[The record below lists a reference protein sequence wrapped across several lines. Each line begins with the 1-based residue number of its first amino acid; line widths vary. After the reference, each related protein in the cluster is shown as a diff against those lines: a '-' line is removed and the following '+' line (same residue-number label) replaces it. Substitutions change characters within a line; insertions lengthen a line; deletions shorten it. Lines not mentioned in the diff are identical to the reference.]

1 MTLYNLFIIL
11 ILIIASLLILI
22 IMVQNPKGGGL
33 DSSFGGGGQIGG
45 VQDTNK
51 FLDKA
56 TWTLAISLF
65 VLIIFSNF
73 VYHSSQAKT
82 ESTIKV
88 ENLETPKQDTGNN
101 NTTTPVKNTNTD
113 KSTDKK

>member
-1 MTLYNLFIIL
+1 MTLYDLFILL

-33 DSSFGGGGQIGG
+33 DSSFGGGAQIGG

-56 TWTLAISLF
+56 TWFLAISLF

-73 VYHSSQAKT
+73 VYHSSMSKV

-88 ENLETPKQDTGNN
+88 ENFEKPKTDAG
-101 NTTTPVKNTNTD
+101 TTTPATDNNTE
-113 KSTDKK
+113 KK

>member
-1 MTLYNLFIIL
+1 MTLYDLFIIL
-11 ILIIASLLILI
+11 ILIIAVLLILI

-33 DSSFGGGGQIGG
+33 DSSFGGGGAQIGG

-73 VYHSSQAKT
+73 VYHSSDSKI

-88 ENLETPKQDTGNN
+88 ENLETPKTDVEK
-101 NTTTPVKNTNTD
+101 TTTPTENKGE
-113 KSTDKK
+113 

>member
-1 MTLYNLFIIL
+1 MTLYDLFIIL

-33 DSSFGGGGQIGG
+33 DSSFGGGAQIGG

-56 TWTLAISLF
+56 TWTLAITLF

-73 VYHSSQAKT
+73 VYHYSNDTKI

-88 ENLETPKQDTGNN
+88 ENFETPKTDAPTK
-101 NTTTPVKNTNTD
+101 TDAPVKTD
-113 KSTDKK
+113 NKTEKQ

>member
-1 MTLYNLFIIL
+1 MTLYDLFIIL
-11 ILIIASLLILI
+11 ILIIAVFLILI

-33 DSSFGGGGQIGG
+33 DSTFGGGNQIGG

-73 VYHSSQAKT
+73 IYHSGDAKV

-88 ENLETPKQDTGNN
+88 ENLETPKQEPAKS
-101 NTTTPVKNTNTD
+101 TTTPVQKNTEKNTE
-113 KSTDKK
+113 KK

>member
-1 MTLYNLFIIL
+1 MTLYDLFIIL

-33 DSSFGGGGQIGG
+33 DSSFGGGAQIGG

-73 VYHSSQAKT
+73 VYHSSDAKV

-88 ENLETPKQDTGNN
+88 ENFETPKTEAPTTSDTPVNKE
-101 NTTTPVKNTNTD
+101 NTTEKE
-113 KSTDKK
+113 

>member
-1 MTLYNLFIIL
+1 MTLYDLFIIL

-33 DSSFGGGGQIGG
+33 DSSFGGGAQIGG

-51 FLDKA
+51 FLDKT

-73 VYHSSQAKT
+73 VYHSSDAKV

-88 ENLETPKQDTGNN
+88 ENFEKPKADAGTTTETPAKTENKTEN
-101 NTTTPVKNTNTD
+101 K
-113 KSTDKK
+113 